1 MQNELKKSDK
11 LEKIYLEIKKI
22 TARTDLDS
30 IVYKILNRNKTYN
43 LRTAKVTE
51 KEMIIESLK
60 NDINN
65 LKETWAKVKEEGN
78 DNYKF
83 KSKAYTTGDNIQF
96 EGEDEKKK
104 PESSPSKKR
113 IEQIAPFEE
122 YSQEEIELMEHLN
135 QQRKLQEKVK
145 LKYEQ
150 VILNIEQLV
159 VIKDNIVNTR
169 GSKME
174 DFTPVKKKSIH
185 TRNPES
191 KVTTGLNTT
200 GLTRSL
206 STSTITINDD
216 EKILMSYFQYLERL
230 TKDVDSLFLSVI
242 TFDNKI

>member
-1 MQNELKKSDK
+1 MQNELKKSNK

-22 TARTDLDS
+22 TAQTDLDS

-51 KEMIIESLK
+51 KEKIIESLK
-60 NDINN
+60 SDINN
-65 LKETWAKVKEEGN
+65 LKETYAKVKEEGN
-78 DNYKF
+78 DNCKY
-83 KSKAYTTGDNIQF
+83 KSKAYTSCNNIQF
-96 EGEDEKKK
+96 EGEDVKKK

-159 VIKDNIVNTR
+159 VIKNNIENTR
-169 GSKME
+169 GSKM
-174 DFTPVKKKSIH
+174 DDLTPLKKRSL
-185 TRNPES
+185 TRNPDS
-191 KVTTGLNTT
+191 KVTTELNTT

-206 STSTITINDD
+206 NTSTTRINDD